1 MTTARRAALLLGAA
15 LTFTAPWAA
24 KPLAA
29 KEWPRI
35 RIATEGAYP
44 PFNMHAPDGRLIGYE
59 IDLAADLCRR
69 MAAQCE
75 VVAQDWDGI
84 IPGLQAGKYDA
95 IMAGMAITP
104 RRMEVIAFS
113 APYVST
119 PSSFAALKGTPLA
132 GLPGA
137 DSRVSLADAAAFKA
151 ALEALRSKLKGKVI
165 GVQVATA
172 QAEFLNT
179 HFKGVAEIR
188 TYKTTEEHDLDLHAG
203 RLDAVFADA
212 PYLRASQDKA
222 GGADLVF
229 TGPQF
234 AGGALGAGTGV
245 GLRKSDPELKAK
257 FDEAIAAST
266 ADGTLKRLVLQWF
279 KLDATPQ

>member
-1 MTTARRAALLLGAA
+1 MTTARRVALLLGAV
-15 LTFTAPWAA
+15 LTFSAPAV
-24 KPLAA
+24 A
-29 KEWPRI
+29 KEWTRI

-44 PFNMHAPDGRLIGYE
+44 PYNTHAPDGRLIGYE

-69 MAAQCE
+69 MNARCE

-95 IMAGMAITP
+95 IMAGMSITP
-104 RRMEVIAFS
+104 RRMEALAFS
-113 APYVST
+113 VPYVNS
-119 PSSFAALKGTPLA
+119 PSSFAALKGSPLA
-132 GLPGA
+132 GLPGV
-137 DSRVSLADAAAFKA
+137 DTRVPLTDAAAAKT
-151 ALEALRSKLKGKVI
+151 ALDALRPKLKGKVI
-165 GVQVATA
+165 GVQVATV
-172 QAEFLNT
+172 QAEFLNA
-179 HFKGVAEIR
+179 HFKDIAEIR

-203 RLDAVFADA
+203 RVDAVFAVSA
-212 PYLRASQDKA
+212 YLRASQDKA
-222 GGADLVF
+222 DGASMVF

-234 AGGALGAGTGV
+234 TGAMLGVGTGV
-245 GLRKSDPELKAK
+245 GLRKTDPELKAK